1 MIRSM
6 CSVITVCFLTCFS
19 TSIYSQTENE
29 PCTAEQWYVT
39 DFPKEKAQLMQD
51 LIEIIQEKP
60 SSLAESGITLKE
72 DDFQYFKIEGTEQM
86 VVVKSKSYL
95 RKECEDAL

>member
-1 MIRSM
+1 
-6 CSVITVCFLTCFS
+6 
-19 TSIYSQTENE
+19 
-29 PCTAEQWYVT
+29 
-39 DFPKEKAQLMQD
+39 MQD